1 MTSATACY
9 SVGESVQVP
18 LHEVE
23 HELSRQLQCLA
34 EEDHGPVQRVRMS
47 NLVVYCDTE
56 ELLQAIAAEIP
67 KAVAV
72 HPGRVIL
79 LVGEPTPGSEGI
91 TAFVRVQAH
100 GLDLKHQACS
110 EQVILR
116 AGGDCIQRLP
126 FAVRALA
133 IGDLPTN
140 LWWGTPT
147 PPPFGGILLHELG
160 EPAQQIIYD
169 SLGWREP
176 AKGVAATATWLDRVE
191 RTSGGKWRVASDLN
205 WRRLKYWRRLVAQAL
220 DPNLVSSITEVNVE
234 HGPHAVV
241 QAWELISWI
250 AQRLG
255 WKVVTGKV
263 QQGVQIGWRF
273 HSPDRDVRVNIRR
286 LEQGPPEIKQVQF
299 SCSVNGQATKM
310 TLAHDG
316 ELRLAIAFEGMATA
330 PRTVTAPRLDLAELL
345 GRQLSDRERD
355 PAFRQ
360 SMEVAQVLAR
370 SVGG

>member
-1 MTSATACY
+1 M
-9 SVGESVQVP
+9 
-18 LHEVE
+18 
-23 HELSRQLQCLA
+23 
-34 EEDHGPVQRVRMS
+34 QRVRMS
-47 NLVVYCDTE
+47 NLVVYCDRE
-56 ELLQAIAAEIP
+56 ELLQSIAAEIP

-91 TAFVRVQAH
+91 TASVCVQPH
-100 GLDLKHQACS
+100 GPGQQHQACS

-116 AGGDCIQRLP
+116 AGGDAINRLS
-126 FAVRALA
+126 FAVRALL

-140 LWWGTPT
+140 LWWAAPE
-147 PPPFGGILLHELG
+147 PPPFAGLLLHELG

-176 AKGVAATATWLDRVE
+176 AKGVAATAAWLETVE
-191 RTSGGKWRVASDLN
+191 RTAGGRWRVASDLN

-220 DPNLVSSITEVNVE
+220 DPAFDPDLTPSISEVIVE

-241 QAWELISWI
+241 QAWELISWV

-255 WKVVTGKV
+255 WHVLTGKV
-263 QQGVQIGWRF
+263 QPGVEIGWRF
-273 HSPDRDVRVNIRR
+273 MGPNREIRVRIRR
-286 LEQGPPEIKQVQF
+286 LEQGPAKLRQIQF
-299 SCSVNGQATKM
+299 ACTLKGKPTKM
-310 TLAHDG
+310 TLAPDG
-316 ELRLAIAFEGMATA
+316 ELRLAITFEGMDTA

-370 SVGG
+370 SVRG